1 MEARVGS
8 TQVKLKYRKM
18 LSANMWKLWDNVTK
32 KQPTGK
38 TIGEVQGQKLKGSG
52 RIDGLDRAGK
62 GGMVTDKGRHSG
74 AAC

>member
-8 TQVKLKYRKM
+8 TQVKLKYRKT
-18 LSANMWKLWDNVTK
+18 LSANMWKLWDNVTM

-62 GGMVTDKGRHSG
+62 DGMVTDKGRHSG